1 MPYSGLSFYF
11 FERLKHLS
19 LIGLPEY
26 TGKKANDGKLVLNVP
41 SKLLCGGVAG
51 AIAQTV
57 SYPLD
62 VTRRRMQLSMTSKES
77 EKYAKNLVQTLKLI
91 YQENGI
97 SKGLY
102 RGMSINYIRSESF
115 AILSV

>member
-1 MPYSGLSFYF
+1 MPKYSG
-11 FERLKHLS
+11 
-19 LIGLPEY
+19 
-26 TGKKANDGKLVLNVP
+26 KKVKDGELVLNVP
-41 SKLLCGGVAG
+41 FKLLCGGMAG

-77 EKYAKNLVQTLKLI
+77 EKYSKNLVQTLRLI
-91 YQENGI
+91 YQENGV

-102 RGMSINYIRSESF
+102 RGMSINYIR
-115 AILSV
+115 